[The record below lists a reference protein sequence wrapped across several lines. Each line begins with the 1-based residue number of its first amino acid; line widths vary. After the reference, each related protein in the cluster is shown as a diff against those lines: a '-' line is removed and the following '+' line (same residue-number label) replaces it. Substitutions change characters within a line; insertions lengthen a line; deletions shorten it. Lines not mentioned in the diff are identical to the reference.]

1 MTVQAPAQMSA
12 VVLFARL
19 YDGEAVSPHM
29 QVVFIHA
36 LHYVLEKFGGTLLQ
50 DDSDHLV
57 AAFNLPI
64 QVPFPAFLAM
74 KCAAEMHQVFNGLRR
89 EMTGTPIKLAVGISR
104 GMINLHTYHGMPID
118 LARYIAHQSGSG
130 DITVTDI
137 VYDEVKS
144 VADRFKLIGRDE
156 IVLGETPETLALY
169 RFTLPDENQPA
180 ARPLSSIVSADEGDF
195 QVLIA
200 EDAPSLR
207 SLFAKVLKNAGFN
220 VHIAVNGHDVMAQ
233 LEQFLPDV
241 LVLDLGMPG
250 VSGEEVIRYVRQQ
263 TTTRPIKIVVVTG
276 NHLAAQSE
284 LASQVDLLLI
294 KPVSPRDLVNF
305 VKRFMN

>member
-1 MTVQAPAQMSA
+1 MSA

-19 YDGEAVSPHM
+19 YDGEDVSPHM

-36 LHYVLEKFGGTLLQ
+36 LHYVMEKFGGTLLQ
-50 DDSDHLV
+50 DDSQHIV
-57 AAFNLPI
+57 VAFNLPV

-74 KCAAEMHQVFNGLRR
+74 KCAVEMHQVFNGLRR
-89 EMTGTPIKLAVGISR
+89 EMVNTPIKLAVGISR
-104 GMINLHTYHGMPID
+104 GMINLDTYSGKPVD
-118 LARYIAHQSGSG
+118 LARFIAHESVSG
-130 DITVTDI
+130 DITVTDVI
-137 VYDEVKS
+137 YDEIKAV
-144 VADRFKLIGRDE
+144 VDRFKLIGHYQK
-156 IVLGETPETLALY
+156 VVSETLETISLY
-169 RFTLPDENQPA
+169 RFTLPDENQPET
-180 ARPLSSIVSADEGDF
+180 RSLSSLASAEHNSF

-220 VHIAVNGHDVMAQ
+220 VHIAVNGHDVMSQ
-233 LEQFLPDV
+233 LEQSLPDV

-250 VSGEEVIRYVRQQ
+250 VSGEDVIRYVKQQ
-263 TTTRPIKIVVVTG
+263 TARAVKIVVVTG

-284 LASQVDLLLI
+284 LADQVDLLLI

-305 VKRFMN
+305 VQRFMN

>member
-1 MTVQAPAQMSA
+1 MSA

-19 YDGEAVSPHM
+19 YDGDNVSPHM

-36 LHYVLEKFGGTLLQ
+36 LHYVMEKFGGTLLQ
-50 DDSDHLV
+50 DDSQHIV
-57 AAFNLPI
+57 VAFNLPI

-74 KCAAEMHQVFNGLRR
+74 RCATEMHQVFNGLRR

-104 GMINLHTYHGMPID
+104 GMIDLATYNGKPVEM
-118 LARYIAHQSGSG
+118 ARYIAHQSVAGE
-130 DITVTDI
+130 ITVTDVI
-137 VYDEVKS
+137 YDEIKA
-144 VADRFKLIGRDE
+144 VADRFKLIGRDQKAM
-156 IVLGETPETLALY
+156 PETLETLSLY

-180 ARPLSSIVSADEGDF
+180 ARPLSSIVSRDEGDF

-250 VSGEEVIRYVRQQ
+250 VSGEEVIRYVQQRQMA
-263 TTTRPIKIVVVTG
+263 RRVKIVVVTG
-276 NHLAAQSE
+276 NHLASQSE
-284 LASQVDLLLI
+284 LASHVDLLLI